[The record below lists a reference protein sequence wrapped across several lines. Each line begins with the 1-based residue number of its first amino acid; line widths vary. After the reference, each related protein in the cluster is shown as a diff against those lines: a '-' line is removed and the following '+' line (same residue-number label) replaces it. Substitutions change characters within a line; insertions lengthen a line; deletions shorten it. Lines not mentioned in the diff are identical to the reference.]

1 MLLNEC
7 STSRKSLH
15 EVRKNNYKPRKGDP
29 FWMTDYKVTLSL
41 PDSRPH
47 ERSQVTQ
54 LKLKVGRVVG
64 VLAPPPLRRAM
75 GGGVFPFTLN
85 LVVRA
90 F

>member
-1 MLLNEC
+1 
-7 STSRKSLH
+7 
-15 EVRKNNYKPRKGDP
+15 
-29 FWMTDYKVTLSL
+29 MTDYKVTLSL

-75 GGGVFPFTLN
+75 GGGGLSLHLKPGGQGFLRTPESLTH
-85 LVVRA
+85 A
-90 F
+90 P